1 MQIKGDLKKI
11 KELPKTVSS
20 AVQYILERVW
30 QNVLLN
36 NAKIN
41 APYLSGDLSDSLTL
55 NFNKIQEGIII
66 VGSSLP
72 YAKIREYV
80 NNKHPW
86 RLFYL
91 WRAYSE
97 HIPEIREI
105 IVNSLSEKLK

>member
-11 KELPKTVSS
+11 QELPKTVSS

-36 NAKIN
+36 NAKKN
-41 APYLSGDLSDSLTL
+41 APFLSGDLHDSLTL
-55 NFNKIQEGIII
+55 NFNKIEEGVII
-66 VGSSLP
+66 VGSPLP
-72 YAKIREYV
+72 YAWLREYV

-105 IVNSLSEKLK
+105 IVNSLAEKLK